1 MRMRK
6 YGFHQKRNKK
16 SPALRRVGLFSTL
29 HKRQAHGE
37 RSSAWAWARS
47 GADEGA
53 IASRDT
59 TYCTKNIFSMIR
71 PAARRGLKLLLR
83 STGRF
88 APYFKPPRASFPPTE
103 CGEYEE
109 ARPTRQARTAHR
121 QPSYRRRP
129 LHPVEKKICS

>member
-1 MRMRK
+1 MMQK

-16 SPALRRVGLFSTL
+16 SPTLRRVGLFSTL
-29 HKRQAHGE
+29 HKRQAHGG

-47 GADEGA
+47 GADEGPMPP
-53 IASRDT
+53 IDSEH
-59 TYCTKNIFSMIR
+59 CTMNVFPVIR

-88 APYFKPPRASFPPTE
+88 APYFKPARASFPPTE

-129 LHPVEKKICS
+129 LHPDEKKICS